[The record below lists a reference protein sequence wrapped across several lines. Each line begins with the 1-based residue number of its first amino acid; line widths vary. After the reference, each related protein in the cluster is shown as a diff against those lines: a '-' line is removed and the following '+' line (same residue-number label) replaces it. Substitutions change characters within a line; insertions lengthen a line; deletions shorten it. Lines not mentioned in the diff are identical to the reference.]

1 MPILAMSSG
10 TVTAIWGAA
19 FLRLPNGQ
27 LKPLKVGDKVLGGQQ
42 VITEDDGLV
51 QISPDRDATPV
62 VRAAT
67 EADRVIAD
75 LSLPEPLE
83 APAAGLQ
90 GGLGASLSEGLRVDR
105 VSEVVSPLAF
115 TYGTERVL
123 PPPIFAVTAPQQEA
137 VAALVPTG
145 IVITDPTDPPVPPP
159 PPDLPTLSID
169 DVRVNEGA
177 GAAVFTI
184 TLSEPSTEPV
194 TVSYLTQSAPAGAG
208 VGATAGP
215 DYTPQLTL
223 GTVTIPAGQT
233 SVQVSIPVADDDTYE
248 GDEVFQV
255 SLSDAV
261 NATIDRGT
269 GLGTIADD
277 GTGTLGPGQAIADDD
292 RPVVSVLGGPAVTEG
307 DKSVFTVELSHPSAT
322 QSVVLQLQPQAAS
335 GSGVTGAT
343 PGSDTTGPLEYFNPV
358 TQQWQA
364 LPDGRLT
371 FAPGQTSLQVRVA
384 TVNDRPVEP
393 NEALDLV
400 ATVVAGQTANTT
412 ASGQN
417 VILDNDFEARLYE
430 SALVG
435 QTDPEP
441 PSFSGRLELRDENG
455 QMVDGVRLVAPG
467 ETVLASINQQPL
479 VWTETAPNTL
489 TARAGTAADAPVV
502 ATARLADDGTYTFEL
517 QSAIYHPLTQ
527 SEVDLVFG
535 LQPVSGSAQPGTL
548 TIHVVDDQPSL
559 TSTVSKQ
566 VNTVD
571 TNLLLVLDT
580 SVSMADPSGVDG
592 LSRLQASVQAIEQLL
607 DRYDDVGN
615 VAVRLVTFGSQA
627 AIQGDT
633 WVSVAQARQVLAGL
647 QLDATDD
654 SRLDLALQAAQAA
667 FGGAGRIAGAQN
679 VAYVLSDSQ
688 PSAAVAQA
696 LDQVAADWVTFVRDN
711 QIRSE
716 AIGLVPDVT
725 SSSLAGVAYDGVAQ
739 SDLGAHVAA
748 TFAQLPSLLN
758 GVSPAPISGNLLR
771 DAGRGVA
778 EGADG
783 VPHLDSVTIDGQT
796 YLYQSGNTELQVTT
810 AAGGVFSINM
820 LTSDYTYVPAGAVPS
835 ESVRFSVTDRD
846 GDTASATLSL
856 KVDRA
861 VTLVGTDGA
870 DSITVSSGA
879 GILLGGDGDD
889 TLKGGSGKDT
899 LYGHAGQDTLSGGA
913 GVDVLV
919 GGSGNDRLTGNAGSD
934 VFAWRLGDA
943 PAGGTAVDTV
953 TDFSTRPLSGGGDV
967 LDLRDLLQGE
977 NLLNVSGNIADY
989 LRLESIGSGASAGTR
1004 IDISSH
1010 GGFNSGTATIDQQI
1024 VLEKANLIGLSAA
1037 GASQQQVIL
1046 DLIAQGRLLVD
1057 VT

>member
-42 VITEDDGLV
+42 VVTEDDGLV
-51 QISPDRDATPV
+51 QISPDRDAAPV
-62 VRAAT
+62 ARAGT

-75 LSLPEPLE
+75 LSLPDPQE

-90 GGLGASLSEGLRVDR
+90 GGLGASLSEGLRVER
-105 VSEVVSPLAF
+105 VSEAVSPLAF

-123 PPPIFAVTAPQQEA
+123 PPPIFAVTAQDEPSA
-137 VAALVPTG
+137 PAPAAIAP
-145 IVITDPTDPPVPPP
+145 TDPTDPPSPPP
-159 PPDLPTLSID
+159 PPDLPTLSIN

-177 GAAVFTI
+177 GEAIFTV
-184 TLSEPSTEPV
+184 TLSGPSDEPV
-194 TVSYLTQSAPAGAG
+194 TVSYVTQSAPASAG
-208 VGATAGP
+208 VGATPGQ
-215 DYTPQLTL
+215 DYTPQLTV

-233 SVQVSIPVADDDTYE
+233 SVQVSIPVANDDSYE

-261 NATIDRGT
+261 NANIDRGT

-277 GTGTLGPGQAIADDD
+277 GTGTLGTGQVNADDD
-292 RPVVSVLGGPAVTEG
+292 RPVVSVQGGPTATEG
-307 DKSVFTVELSHPSAT
+307 EASVFTVLLSHPSAT
-322 QSVVLQLQPQAAS
+322 QSVVLQLQPQSAAN
-335 GSGVTGAT
+335 GSVSGAT
-343 PGSDTTGPLEYFNPV
+343 PGTDTTGPLEYFNPV

-364 LPDGRLT
+364 LPDGRLS
-371 FAPGQTSLQVRVA
+371 FAPGQTSLQVRVP
-384 TVNDRPVEP
+384 TVNDRGVESS
-393 NEALDLV
+393 EALKLV
-400 ATVVAGQTANTT
+400 ATVVSGETANTT
-412 ASGQN
+412 ASAQN
-417 VILDNDFEARLYE
+417 LILDNDFEARLYE

-441 PSFSGRLELRDENG
+441 PSFSGRLELRDEAG
-455 QMVDGVRLVAPG
+455 LPVDGVRLVAPT

-479 VWTETAPNTL
+479 VWTQTAPNTL

-517 QSAIYHPLTQ
+517 RSAIYHPITQ

-535 LQPVSGSAQPGTL
+535 LQPVTGSAQPGSL

-559 TSTVSKQ
+559 TKTFSKQ

-580 SVSMADPSGVDG
+580 SASMASPSGVDG
-592 LSRLQASVQAIEQLL
+592 LSRLQASVQAIEQML

-627 AIQGDT
+627 ATQGDT
-633 WVSVAQARQVLAGL
+633 WMSVTQARQVLAAL
-647 QLDATDD
+647 QLDVGDD
-654 SRLDLALQAAQAA
+654 ARLDLALQAAQAA
-667 FGGAGRIAGAQN
+667 FGASGRIAGAQN
-679 VAYVLSDSQ
+679 AAYVLSDSQ
-688 PSAAVAQA
+688 PSTAVAQA
-696 LDQVAADWVTFVRDN
+696 LDQVAADWVTFVQGN
-711 QIRSE
+711 QIRSV
-716 AIGLVPDVT
+716 AIGLSPEVAAA
-725 SSSLAGVAYDGVAQ
+725 SLGSIAYDGVAQ
-739 SDLGAHVAA
+739 SDLDARVAA
-748 TFAQLPSLLN
+748 TFAQLPGLLD
-758 GVSPAPISGNLLR
+758 GMSPAPIGGNLLR

-778 EGADG
+778 GGADG

-796 YLYQSGNTELQVTT
+796 YLYQSGNTDLQITT
-810 AAGGVFSINM
+810 QAGGVFNINM
-820 LTSDYTYVPAGAVPS
+820 LTSDFTYVPAGAVPA
-835 ESVRFSVTDRD
+835 ETVRFSVTDRD
-846 GDTASATLSL
+846 GDTASATLTL

-870 DSITVSSGA
+870 DVIGVSSGA
-879 GILLGGDGDD
+879 GIVLGGNGQD
-889 TLKGGSGKDT
+889 TLTGGAGQDT
-899 LYGHAGQDTLSGGA
+899 LYGHAGQDSLAGGA
-913 GVDVLV
+913 GADVLV

-943 PAGGTAVDTV
+943 AVGGTAVDTV
-953 TDFSTRPLSGGGDV
+953 TDFSTRPLSNGGDV

-989 LRLESIGSGASAGTR
+989 LRLETMGSGASASTR

-1010 GGFNSGTATIDQQI
+1010 GGFNTGTATIDQQI